1 MGHMPLLHACRCLSG
16 WKQQLWVSEWVSS
29 HLVHKGA
36 DKVDEA
42 ALQLWKFLRFV
53 PVHHGLKERERER
66 ERADGLIIT
75 VASHTCETPIVS
87 SSASANDVYPPAEL
101 SAVSSSRFPL

>member
-1 MGHMPLLHACRCLSG
+1 MGHMPLLHARRCLSE

-42 ALQLWKFLRFV
+42 TLQLRKFLRFV

-66 ERADGLIIT
+66 ESKSL
-75 VASHTCETPIVS
+75 
-87 SSASANDVYPPAEL
+87 
-101 SAVSSSRFPL
+101 